1 MPDRVL
7 TSGMHDGSGQ
17 SSDPLL
23 TDHLATLLRQFPNG
37 DRHKIVAV
45 LREHTSWS
53 PFSASR
59 AAAAHAV
66 KPGGDLYPHV
76 DAIASEI
83 LWWGS
88 NEFHRMFGEERTW
101 PDVLSDVAKS
111 MGVSS
116 DDCVAAS
123 GACGIERA
131 LLKKA
136 FEHWESLKPEQREEA
151 LRKAGINLNPARGGV
166 GAAFGAAG
174 MAARMAAP
182 ELLALIIGEG
192 AVVTFAAAILA
203 PIAAA
208 IGTVWAAYDLAGPS
222 HRVLRPVALII
233 ACTRQRLRDQRA
245 ADAFQD

>member
-1 MPDRVL
+1 MATFWMARTPLCQDFRRFDSIGKREAQSRGYRRCSIWCVSERPPLPAVDHGAHFSRRASANMPDRVL

-66 KPGGDLYPHV
+66 KPGGDLCPHV

-101 PDVLSDVAKS
+101 PDVLSDTAKS

-151 LRKAGINLNPARGGV
+151 LRKAGINLDPARGGV

-174 MAARMAAP
+174 MAAH
-182 ELLALIIGEG
+182 G
-192 AVVTFAAAILA
+192 
-203 PIAAA
+203 
-208 IGTVWAAYDLAGPS
+208 
-222 HRVLRPVALII
+222 RP
-233 ACTRQRLRDQRA
+233 
-245 ADAFQD
+245 